1 MKYPKILYF
10 ALWLQI
16 VTIIACKAQ
25 NGTPIQP
32 IMPTSEVVTDTLV
45 SMPVIEWDIDYIMG
59 KYDPATHPD
68 FVLIPTEY
76 RDNEMRYLRKDVLE
90 SFVSMYDA
98 ALKDGIKLTII
109 SATRNFNNQKRIW
122 ENKWTGRTLLS
133 DGVNAF
139 RDIEDAQTRARK
151 ILQYS
156 SMPGTSRHHW
166 GTDIDLNNLNN
177 DYFAKGDGLKV
188 YQWMLAHAHEY
199 GFCQPYTAI
208 GTDRNTGYFE
218 EKWHWSYVPI
228 ASVLTEQAKLH
239 IKNEMISGFLGSET
253 AVEIDMLTNY
263 MLGISP
269 VCQLR

>member
-1 MKYPKILYF
+1 MKYPKTLHF
-10 ALWLQI
+10 ALLLQI
-16 VTIIACKAQ
+16 MVITSCKAQ
-25 NGTPIQP
+25 IDTLVHPIQP
-32 IMPTSEVVTDTLV
+32 TSEIVADTLV
-45 SMPVIEWDIDYIMG
+45 SMPDVAWDIDYIMG
-59 KYDPATHPD
+59 KFDPVTHPD
-68 FVLIPTEY
+68 FVVIPAKY
-76 RDNEMRYLRKDVLE
+76 RDNEVRYLRKDVLE
-90 SFVSMYDA
+90 AFVRMHDA

-109 SATRNFNNQKRIW
+109 SATRNFDNQKRIW
-122 ENKWTGRTLLS
+122 ENKWTGKTQLS

-139 RDIEDAQTRARK
+139 RDIPDPLSRARK

-177 DYFAKGDGLKV
+177 AHFTKGDGLKM
-188 YQWMLAHAHEY
+188 YQWMQAHAHEY

-218 EKWHWSYVPI
+218 EKWHWSYMPI
-228 ASVLTEQAKLH
+228 AAILTEQVKLH
-239 IKNEMISGFLGSET
+239 IKNEMISGFHGAET
-253 AVEIDMLTNY
+253 VGKIDMLNNY